1 MRQFKNISNSP
12 FTSDAAIIL
21 EIRSLFPDFD
31 EPLQKLIAGM
41 AGCSPFLHDLVKK
54 EVNWI
59 TKILKSGSS
68 PEETITNEVLQSSNI
83 SKSLRVAKA
92 RISLWTALQDLSG
105 NWKLEEV
112 SKCLSEFADFSV
124 KVALNYSI
132 DSLIADGKLSKL
144 KNNSD
149 ADQLGIFI
157 LAMGKLGAWELNYS
171 SDIDLVCFFND
182 ENRVCNFFLYTVNSS
197 VSPINSLQ
205 MNSSNL

>member
-1 MRQFKNISNSP
+1 MRQFKNISNIP
-12 FTSDAAIIL
+12 VTSDVAIIL
-21 EIRSLFPDFD
+21 EIRSLFPNFD
-31 EPLQKLIAGM
+31 EPLQNLIAGM
-41 AGCSPFLHDLVKK
+41 AGCSPYLHDLVKK

-59 TKILKSGSS
+59 TKVLKLELS
-68 PEETITNEVLQSSNI
+68 PEEIITNEVLQSSNI

-124 KVALNYSI
+124 KIALKYSV

-157 LAMGKLGAWELNYS
+157 LAMGKLGARELNYS
-171 SDIDLVCFFND
+171 SDIDLVCFFDD
-182 ENRVCNFFLYTVNSS
+182 EKLIENEFLKQEK
-197 VSPINSLQ
+197 PQSL
-205 MNSSNL
+205 L